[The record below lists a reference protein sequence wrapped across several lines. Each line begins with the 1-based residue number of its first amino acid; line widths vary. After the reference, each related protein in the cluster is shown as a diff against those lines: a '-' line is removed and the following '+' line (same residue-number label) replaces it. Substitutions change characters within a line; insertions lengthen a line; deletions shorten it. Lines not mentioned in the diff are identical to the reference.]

1 MKTDNE
7 TLNELLECAIREK
20 AAIKHMEE
28 LDRRSR
34 LRIRRIRFISYAAA
48 ACVALFAFTGI
59 KLGHDARNAG
69 YAFNPVAGQMG
80 GSEITALM
88 QEKQIRQALDAIG
101 ESRAKLAQEMADPSS
116 PDPEYLDQLE
126 SDRQELD
133 LLEAVCWLRQGHY
146 FKGKKALKE
155 IAFHDGVF
163 ATEAQSI
170 LESL

>member
-7 TLNELLECAIREK
+7 TLNELLESAIREK

-34 LRIRRIRFISYAAA
+34 LRVRRIRFISYSAA
-48 ACVALFAFTGI
+48 ACVALFAFTGL
-59 KLGHDARNAG
+59 KLGHDARTAG

-88 QEKQIRQALDAIG
+88 QEKQIIQALNAIND
-101 ESRAKLAQEMADPSS
+101 SRTLLAKEMADPSS

-146 FKGKKALKE
+146 FKGKKALKA
-155 IAFHDGVF
+155 IAARGGVY
-163 ATEAQSI
+163 ATEALSI

>member
-7 TLNELLECAIREK
+7 TLNELLESAIREK

-28 LDRRSR
+28 LDRLSR
-34 LRIRRIRFISYAAA
+34 LHVRRIRFISYAAA
-48 ACVALFAFTGI
+48 ACLAIFAFTGL
-59 KLGHDARNAG
+59 KLGHDARTAG

-88 QEKQIRQALDAIG
+88 QEKQIHQALNAINI
-101 ESRAKLAQEMADPSS
+101 SRAKLAQEIADPSS

-126 SDRQELD
+126 SDRQELA
-133 LLEAVCWLRQGHY
+133 LFEAVCWLRQGHY
-146 FKGKKALKE
+146 FKGKKALNA
-155 IAFHDGVF
+155 IAAQGGVY
-163 ATEAQSI
+163 AAEALSI

>member
-7 TLNELLECAIREK
+7 TLNELFESAIREK
-20 AAIKHMEE
+20 AAIEYMKK
-28 LDRRSR
+28 LDHRSY

-48 ACVALFAFTGI
+48 ACVAIFVFTGL
-59 KLGHDARNAG
+59 KLGHDARTAG
-69 YAFNPVAGQMG
+69 YAFNPIAGQMG

-88 QEKQIRQALDAIG
+88 QEKQLRQALDAID
-101 ESRAKLAQEMADPSS
+101 ESRTKLAQEMADPSS
-116 PDPEYLDQLE
+116 SDPEYLEQLE

-146 FKGKKALKE
+146 FKGKKALKT
-155 IAFHDGVF
+155 IAAHGGVF
-163 ATEAQSI
+163 AAEAQSI